1 MISQCMKRQVIA
13 VSPSTTAHD
22 AARLIVDKRVGT
34 LPVVDEQGVP
44 IGVVRLDDLL
54 RVFMPD
60 FVALLEDIDF
70 IHDFG
75 VLEALQPA
83 DVSAA
88 TRLTMRDLMQPPCA
102 VEQTCGL
109 LRAYATM
116 LKHDIRDLPVDN
128 NAGSLV
134 GIASRVDIA
143 TTFLAPWAEPEL
155 TR

>member
-1 MISQCMKRQVIA
+1 VHEAAQIIA
-13 VSPSTTAHD
+13 THH
-22 AARLIVDKRVGT
+22 VGT
-34 LPVVDEQGVP
+34 LPVVDEQGAL

-75 VLEALQPA
+75 VLETLQPA
-83 DVSAA
+83 DVPAA

-116 LKHDIRDLPVDN
+116 LKHDIRDLPVVN
-128 NAGSLV
+128 KAGSLV
-134 GIASRVDIA
+134 GLASRVDIA
-143 TTFLAPWAEPEL
+143 AAFLAPWTQTEPM
-155 TR
+155 R

>member
-60 FVALLEDIDF
+60 FVALLEDIEDYR
-70 IHDFG
+70 
-75 VLEALQPA
+75 E
-83 DVSAA
+83 
-88 TRLTMRDLMQPPCA
+88 
-102 VEQTCGL
+102 
-109 LRAYATM
+109 
-116 LKHDIRDLPVDN
+116 
-128 NAGSLV
+128 
-134 GIASRVDIA
+134 
-143 TTFLAPWAEPEL
+143 
-155 TR
+155 